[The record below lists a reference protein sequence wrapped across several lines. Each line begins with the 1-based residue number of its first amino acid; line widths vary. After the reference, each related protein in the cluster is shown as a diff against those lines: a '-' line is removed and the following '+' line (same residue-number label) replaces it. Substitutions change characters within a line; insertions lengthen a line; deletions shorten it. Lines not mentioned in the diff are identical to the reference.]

1 MCGIVAY
8 IGKRR
13 CRDYII
19 NGLERLEYRGY
30 DSAGFVF
37 IDKDY
42 KHFNSLKKI
51 GKISNLK
58 KELSLFKHD
67 GFVGIGH
74 TRWATHGVVDEAN
87 AHPHFNCKKNIALVH
102 NGIIEGYSEI
112 RDDLISKGHKF
123 VSSTDTEVIAHYFS
137 SLFDLHKELIPTIL
151 DLVAQLKGAYSFVLL
166 IEEFTDQILVV
177 RHSSPLVLGKGD
189 NEFFAASDL
198 FAFADKTKNVCFM
211 PEDSFAIVKKD
222 SVEMYDFFGKII
234 IQKWEEVDF
243 EFSSA
248 DKKGFE
254 HYMLKEIYEQKRV
267 IDDTIKFFR
276 LIGKDSNLS
285 INKDYSNSKISLNT
299 DDLSWLKRVWKQIG
313 LSVEQ
318 VKKLKKVHLVAA
330 GTSWHA
336 CRIAQFFFEDFC
348 KIPASVHLAS
358 EFCYMPLF
366 DKGDSVFIFV
376 SQSGETADTLR
387 ALRKVT
393 SLGIPT
399 VAITNVPSSTIVRE
413 ADGFIPMRAGIEIS
427 VASTKAFTS
436 QVSILYLL
444 ANIVALEKG
453 IIDSKEMKK
462 AEHDLSFTAQV
473 LEQSIENY
481 KHRIISGLAKKYSKY
496 QKFIFLGRHI
506 SYPFAMEAALKLKEI
521 SYIFAQCYPA
531 GELKHGPIALI
542 DENTPVVLFS
552 SLHEVIYKKLISNA
566 QEVKAR
572 SGHLVIFA
580 FEGQDEL
587 IDLADNVFVVAR
599 VNPFLGPLAM
609 TGLMQFF
616 IYQITKELGC
626 PIDKPRNLAKSVTV
640 E

>member
-8 IGKRR
+8 IGKGH

-37 IDKDY
+37 IDKNH
-42 KHFNSLKKI
+42 KHFNSFKKI

-58 KELSLFKHD
+58 KELSLFEHD

-74 TRWATHGVVDEAN
+74 TRWATHGVVDEVN

-102 NGIIEGYSEI
+102 NGIIEGYTEI

-137 SLFDLHKELIPTIL
+137 SLFDFHKELIPAVL
-151 DLVAQLKGAYSFVLL
+151 DLVSQLKGAYSFVLL
-166 IEEFTDQILVV
+166 IEEFPDQILVV

-198 FAFADKTKNVCFM
+198 LAFADKTKNVCFM

-222 SVEMYDFFGKII
+222 SVEMYDFFGKKII
-234 IQKWEEVDF
+234 PKWEKVDF

-267 IDDTIKFFR
+267 IDDTIKFFN
-276 LIGKDSNLS
+276 LIGKDSRLF
-285 INKDYSNSKISLNT
+285 INKSDNNYKDSIVSKLI
-299 DDLSWLKRVWKQIG
+299 WKQIG
-313 LSVEQ
+313 LSLEQ

-366 DKGDSVFIFV
+366 DDGDSVFIFV

-387 ALRKVT
+387 ALRKVS

-427 VASTKAFTS
+427 VASTKAFSS

-444 ANIVALEKG
+444 ASRIAFEKG
-453 IIDSKEMKK
+453 LINSEEMKK
-462 AEHDLSFTAQV
+462 SDNDLSVAAQV

-481 KHRIISGLAKKYSKY
+481 KHKITSGLATKYSKY

-542 DENTPVVLFS
+542 DENIPVVLFS
-552 SLHEVIYKKLISNA
+552 SLHEIIYKKLISNA

-580 FEGQDEL
+580 FEDQDEL
-587 IDLADNVFVVAR
+587 ISLADDAFVVSR

-626 PIDKPRNLAKSVTV
+626 SIDKPRNLAKSVTV